1 MPETDAT
8 WDPYS
13 ISQMSQRIQLKAL
26 NMKTSLSFPMVPSKL
41 GSEKGNLF
49 TKYDFDLAPFSH
61 FRP

>member
-1 MPETDAT
+1 
-8 WDPYS
+8 
-13 ISQMSQRIQLKAL
+13 
-26 NMKTSLSFPMVPSKL
+26 MKTSLIFQWYSSKL